1 MVHRRPGR
9 AGFAVPHN
17 DSRDVVGYIVCRR
30 EGYVRHRGAV
40 NWKPAKK
47 QRRKPT
53 RPKRSDALNAARFE
67 NARLLNELRQRTDD
81 LSESL
86 QQQTATAEILT
97 VISNSP

>member
-1 MVHRRPGR
+1 LVT
-9 AGFAVPHN
+9 
-17 DSRDVVGYIVCRR
+17 R
-30 EGYVRHRGAV
+30 EKAA
-40 NWKPAKK
+40 PQAE
-47 QRRKPT
+47 